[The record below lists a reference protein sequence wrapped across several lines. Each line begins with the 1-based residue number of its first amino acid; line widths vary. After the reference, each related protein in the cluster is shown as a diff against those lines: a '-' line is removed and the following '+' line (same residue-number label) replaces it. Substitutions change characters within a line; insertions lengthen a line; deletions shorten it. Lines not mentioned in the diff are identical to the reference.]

1 MTEKS
6 KMYEKMSS
14 TTKQQPTMKLFA
26 AWEVDRTPPNCVP
39 RYVLLIGSVEV
50 FKKLKKIST
59 IHRNCKK
66 KEIHTKKIEFF

>member
-39 RYVLLIGSVEV
+39 RYFLLISYVKV
-50 FKKLKKIST
+50 QK
-59 IHRNCKK
+59 
-66 KEIHTKKIEFF
+66 